1 MKVSKKIAIIILAI
15 SVFLISDI
23 IRVSA
28 NTSND
33 LKSIGLNSESF
44 VEYMNNLDISK
55 EEIEEIVDKGKEL
68 SENIKDKTNI
78 KEFKISEL
86 VNIYKE
92 ITSIANNLNLNID
105 FSFKDGNFNLKEKN
119 RDDIIFKGNVNDLGK
134 YFEFYKNNTQLF
146 AKEVLGNI
154 DNKEILDN
162 IGEVVEEEFGGS
174 RETLNNI
181 LMIDENEDINDSIN
195 REDQNKFSTNNEGVN
210 NKGNYNES
218 KKGNFGAV
226 FYIFILTGAF
236 FTIMIAYIKFRK

>member
-1 MKVSKKIAIIILAI
+1 MKISKKTAIIILAI
-15 SVFLISDI
+15 SIFLISDI

-78 KEFKISEL
+78 KDFKISEL
-86 VNIYKE
+86 INIYKE
-92 ITSIANNLNLNID
+92 INLIANDLNLNID

-119 RDDIIFKGNVNDLGK
+119 RDDIIFKGNVNNLGE
-134 YFEFYKNNTQLF
+134 YFEFYKNNIQLF

-154 DNKEILDN
+154 ENKEILEN
-162 IGEVVEEEFGGS
+162 IGDVVEEELGGS
-174 RETLNNI
+174 KETLNNV
-181 LMIDENEDINDSIN
+181 LMIDENEDTNDSRN
-195 REDQNKFSTNNEGVN
+195 SEDQNKFSKNNES
-210 NKGNYNES
+210 NYNES
-218 KKGNFGAV
+218 KKGNLGIV
-226 FYIFILTGAF
+226 FSIFILTGAF
-236 FTIMIAYIKFRK
+236 FTIMISYIKFRK

>member
-1 MKVSKKIAIIILAI
+1 M
-15 SVFLISDI
+15 
-23 IRVSA
+23 
-28 NTSND
+28 
-33 LKSIGLNSESF
+33 
-44 VEYMNNLDISK
+44 
-55 EEIEEIVDKGKEL
+55 
-68 SENIKDKTNI
+68 
-78 KEFKISEL
+78 
-86 VNIYKE
+86 
-92 ITSIANNLNLNID
+92 
-105 FSFKDGNFNLKEKN
+105 
-119 RDDIIFKGNVNDLGK
+119 NDLGK

-154 DNKEILDN
+154 DNKEILNN

-195 REDQNKFSTNNEGVN
+195 REDQNKFSTNNEEIN